1 METIYKSPTETAK
14 GIRAEL
20 KAAFPGIKFSV
31 KTSYFSMGNSIDIS
45 WSFGPTTKA
54 VDAITSKYCY
64 GRFDGMTDS
73 SSTED
78 TLVSCP
84 DGEVR
89 RLGGAKFVHTTR
101 NFKTKDGGYASEE
114 AFLERVQRDIC
125 ALQNVA
131 FVGGNTDIY
140 NGRTDGNYHH
150 TAQSVA
156 RRVISQNDLTRGYN
170 GLVRVSNADAH
181 SFEDR
186 MEVVPVGNAA
196 ELPAPVAAAVASPEV
211 SAEYI
216 TAAEEIIAYMGHAA
230 FTMRAEARAEAIRH
244 RAYVRFASLDRD
256 FLSSLVMASLLAKAA
271 A

>member
-1 METIYKSPTETAK
+1 METIYKTPTEAAK

-20 KAAFPGIKFSV
+20 KVTFPGVKFSV

-89 RLGGAKFVHTTR
+89 RLGGAKYVHTTR
-101 NFKTKDGGYASEE
+101 NFQTKEGGWASET
-114 AFLERVQRDIC
+114 AFCEKVQREIC
-125 ALQNVA
+125 ALQNVEY
-131 FVGGNTDIY
+131 VGEQTDIY
-140 NGRTDGNYHH
+140 SGRKDGNYHH

-156 RRVISQNDLTRGYN
+156 RGVLADSDLTHGYTRIVRKD
-170 GLVRVSNADAH
+170 GAFQMAAAPVALV
-181 SFEDR
+181 
-186 MEVVPVGNAA
+186 A
-196 ELPAPVAAAVASPEV
+196 ELPAPVAAAVASVEV
-211 SAEYI
+211 SEAYI
-216 TAAEEIIAYMGHAA
+216 AAAEEIIAYMGHAA

-256 FLSSLVMASLLAKAA
+256 FLFSVVMAHLLTKVAA
-271 A
+271 